1 MQISKVSRRTLLALA
16 MMASLACGER
26 DQAVVSVDYTDI
38 PQLPRTLLSVTLSD
52 GGDARALS
60 LAELGAP
67 GRPGRE
73 FATRRRGNLQVAFRF
88 AAAGVTL
95 SEGDAIVPLRSDWG
109 YGFSIRVDSLNPTRG
124 CFGCMGVQAFP
135 LAAPY
140 QRTRS
145 DSVWLVWGGNSIR
158 NPAIY

>member
-1 MQISKVSRRTLLALA
+1 
-16 MMASLACGER
+16 
-26 DQAVVSVDYTDI
+26 
-38 PQLPRTLLSVTLSD
+38 
-52 GGDARALS
+52 
-60 LAELGAP
+60 
-67 GRPGRE
+67 
-73 FATRRRGNLQVAFRF
+73 
-88 AAAGVTL
+88 
-95 SEGDAIVPLRSDWG
+95 
-109 YGFSIRVDSLNPTRG
+109 VDSLNPTRG